1 MSAEEP
7 AENAELRHRV
17 RRILAVFRAISA
29 QMHASGGDARESARH
44 LVGRIGALG
53 RAGLAASSGG
63 MDLHSLVLDELL
75 TLGAQRAA
83 TVNGPTVRLNAKS
96 AELMSL
102 AIHELATNAVK
113 FGALSQSQT
122 ELRVVWWFT
131 DPAGSRLH
139 FEWAENGVRI
149 PRERRHNRGFGSQVI
164 ERMIA
169 AELHGDGEMLLL
181 REGMLCT
188 IELPAREALLNDE

>member
-1 MSAEEP
+1 MSAPEP
-7 AENAELRHRV
+7 ADSAELRHRL
-17 RRILAVFRAISA
+17 RRILAVFRAIA
-29 QMHASGGDARESARH
+29 VHTGVSGGDARDSARH
-44 LVGRIGALG
+44 LAGRIGAIG
-53 RAGLAASSGG
+53 RAGLAATSGG
-63 MDLHSLVLDELL
+63 MDLQSLVLDELL

-83 TVNGPTVRLNAKS
+83 TVDGPTVRLNAKS

-113 FGALSQSQT
+113 FGALSQAKT
-122 ELRVVWWFT
+122 GLRVIWWFT

-149 PRERRHNRGFGSQVI
+149 PRKRRHNPGFGSQVI
-164 ERMIA
+164 KRMIA

-181 REGMLCT
+181 REGMLCI
-188 IELPAREALLNDE
+188 IELPAREALLKNE